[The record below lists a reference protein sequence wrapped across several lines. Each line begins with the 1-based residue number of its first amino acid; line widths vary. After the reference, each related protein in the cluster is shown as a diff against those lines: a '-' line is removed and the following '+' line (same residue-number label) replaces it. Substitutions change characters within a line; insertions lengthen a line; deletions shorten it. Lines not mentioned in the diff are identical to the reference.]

1 MQRRLDIAPAPSSAP
16 APTAAGSVPTRPPPP
31 GPLLLSV
38 TNDANT
44 LSIALLQ
51 QELFLLRNLLGLS
64 IPYLTGWQYQ
74 LLPTSFDP
82 SVNLASARASQGED
96 DGADFAGEE
105 IVAMPEQQQQQQFQQ
120 QQQPKFQQQQ
130 QQQQQPQHSDA
141 PSYPQRGGYRR

>member
-1 MQRRLDIAPAPSSAP
+1 MQRRLDIAPAPSGAP
-16 APTAAGSVPTRPPPP
+16 APTAAGSAPTRPPPP

-105 IVAMPEQQQQQQFQQ
+105 IVAMPEQQQQQQQQ
-120 QQQPKFQQQQ
+120 QQYQQPKFQQQQ
-130 QQQQQPQHSDA
+130 QSQHSDA